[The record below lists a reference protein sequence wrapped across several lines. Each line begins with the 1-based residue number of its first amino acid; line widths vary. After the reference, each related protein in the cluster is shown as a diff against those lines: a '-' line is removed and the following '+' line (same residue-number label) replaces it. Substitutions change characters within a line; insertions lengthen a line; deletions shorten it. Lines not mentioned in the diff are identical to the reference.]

1 MMRIPKR
8 DRFGLSL
15 LEVLISTMLIG
26 VCLIA
31 ALRAV
36 GMTLSTQTGLSDGA
50 VAEALACDL
59 LTEILARDY
68 QDSTQAATLQADL
81 DERPAD
87 KTSFDDV
94 DDYHLWKESPPQ
106 DRQGQAIVGLNGWQR
121 SVTVEFVEATDPT
134 RMASSDTGLKRITV
148 LVMKSGQLRASQS
161 GLRGRYG
168 P

>member
-1 MMRIPKR
+1 MPNR
-8 DRFGLSL
+8 DRSGLSL

-26 VCLIA
+26 VCLVA

-59 LTEILARDY
+59 LTEILAKDY

-81 DERPAD
+81 DERPTD

-94 DDYHLWKESPPQ
+94 DDYHLWQESPPQ
-106 DRQGQAIVGLNGWQR
+106 DRQGQTIAGLTGWQR
-121 SVTVEFVEATDPT
+121 SVRVEFVEAADPT
-134 RMASSDTGLKRITV
+134 RDATSDTGLKRITV
-148 LVMKSGQLRASQS
+148 EVAKSGQLRASQS
-161 GLRGRYG
+161 GLRGRYS